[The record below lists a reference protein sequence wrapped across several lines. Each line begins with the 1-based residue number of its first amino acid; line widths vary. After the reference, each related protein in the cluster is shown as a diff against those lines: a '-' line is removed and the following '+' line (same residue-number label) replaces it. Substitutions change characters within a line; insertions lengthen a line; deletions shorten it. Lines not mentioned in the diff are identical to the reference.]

1 MGLGL
6 TWLCVISAV
15 IFVIY
20 LRRENKMREQGKRD
34 HRLNLPDD
42 EKMNLG
48 DDHPS
53 FRFTY

>member
-1 MGLGL
+1 
-6 TWLCVISAV
+6 
-15 IFVIY
+15 
-20 LRRENKMREQGKRD
+20 MREQGKRD

-42 EKMNLG
+42 EKTNLG